1 MGLTFREYIGKY
13 YNVTDRIK
21 ARLINPKEA
30 VAERDDLPY
39 DDIIYID
46 DELQKVVYI
55 TDDSPISVV
64 ELLSYT
70 AEDMHKIND
79 PDLINVYDNY
89 MEQVNVEDVDLANLI
104 SAAQIFMREK
114 KEGRMRLAG
123 CIQ

>member
-1 MGLTFREYIGKY
+1 MDLTFREYIGKY

-114 KEGRMRLAG
+114 KEGRMRLVG

>member
-1 MGLTFREYIGKY
+1 MDLTFREYIGKY

-46 DELQKVVYI
+46 DESMKGRNA
-55 TDDSPISVV
+55 
-64 ELLSYT
+64 ELSKEK
-70 AEDMHKIND
+70 AARQ
-79 PDLINVYDNY
+79 YDNY

>member
-1 MGLTFREYIGKY
+1 MDLTFREYIGKY

-70 AEDMHKIND
+70 DRKS
-79 PDLINVYDNY
+79 V
-89 MEQVNVEDVDLANLI
+89 V
-104 SAAQIFMREK
+104 
-114 KEGRMRLAG
+114 
-123 CIQ
+123 